1 MKTRQSTI
9 VRILYV
15 KTNPSESCHIY
26 VVVLYGIF
34 FDKYAYS
41 IIRYHSSKNTV
52 HCLLQNQKPFV
63 FVLIYAYFSFIHAHV
78 QR

>member
-34 FDKYAYS
+34 YELTS
-41 IIRYHSSKNTV
+41 IHTQ
-52 HCLLQNQKPFV
+52 L
-63 FVLIYAYFSFIHAHV
+63 
-78 QR
+78 